1 MNRPFSHIMFNKISS
16 RNLSL
21 ASAACVAVTFGAL
34 TLWHA
39 GSSEVQAESKAN
51 GPSETRQL
59 AGHERPGVP
68 TSPESLARTRR
79 SIKAALLAPPQQEAA
94 NPGFGRQIAGT
105 WIEPGDG
112 FSTAMN
118 IRADGTMTW
127 WGSWFF
133 GDGTGDFFNGIVLGT
148 WKKTGQRE
156 ITTIELGHL
165 NNGDGS
171 FFASGRV
178 QEVFTFDPEFESFTY
193 EGIEDLFA
201 PDQDPTD
208 PDAEPFFSFGFA
220 GGPINRLN
228 HMN

>member
-1 MNRPFSHIMFNKISS
+1 MSNKISS
-16 RNLSL
+16 RKLSL
-21 ASAACVAVTFGAL
+21 VSVSCAAVAVTVL
-34 TLWHA
+34 TLWPA
-39 GSSEVQAESKAN
+39 VSSESKAN
-51 GPSETRQL
+51 GSSETRQL

-79 SIKAALLAPPQQEAA
+79 SIKAALLAPPQQQEAA
-94 NPGFGRQIAGT
+94 NPGFGRKIAGT

-112 FSTAMN
+112 FSVAMN

-127 WGSWFF
+127 WGSFFF
-133 GDGTGDFFNGIVLGT
+133 GDGTGDFFNGVVLGT

-208 PDAEPFFSFGFA
+208 PDAVPFFSFGFA